1 MSYSVG
7 RRLRH
12 SVIIR
17 SSMNKQ
23 RFHKPFMWLI
33 TTAGAAICIFSAYR
47 LPLAQMDVRLMVLA
61 LLTLCFGSRIGIHVP
76 ELKVQVTVSDA
87 FIFLTVLLYGGEIAI
102 LLAVLEAVCISS
114 RVNKNLSTIL
124 FNGALLACSTFITV
138 SSVSFCLSSVVHAS
152 PGEIPSHFRLVNYG
166 MAAGQYVTN
175 SGLAALRESL
185 KLGRPFWQT
194 WKEYLWT
201 AVTYFTGASLAGIS
215 FLLMGSGSIYAL
227 LLTLPLIS
235 SIHFTFKAYHKNFK
249 ATAEQAAQAKLHVEE
264 LSRHIDIQ
272 DQIKDALQESEE
284 HFRSAFDYA
293 ATGMAVVMTDG
304 RFLQVNHSLCE
315 ILGYSEQGLLRMD
328 FQSII
333 HPDDL
338 GKHLADVYLLL
349 EGESVTKSIEGR
361 YVHKLGHEVWVLSN
375 LSLVRDAQ
383 GKPLRVLIQVQ
394 DITERKRA
402 EAQLHRA
409 AFYDMRTGLP
419 NRTLFTEHLQLAI
432 ERTTQHPEHLIA
444 VLFLDV
450 DRFKNVND
458 SLGHTIGDQL
468 LSLIARRL
476 KNCVRAEDT
485 VARFGGDEFAILLNG
500 ITNSIDAVHVAKHVQ
515 QRLLQPFNL
524 GGHEVFATA
533 SIGIALSSNE
543 HNGPEDLLR
552 DADIAMYRAK
562 AQGNGHHEVFDKMM
576 HARAVS
582 RLQLEND
589 LRRAIERQE
598 FVIHYQPIIR
608 LDTGRLSGFEAL
620 IRWQHPERGLIPPA
634 EFIPIAEETE
644 MIIPIG
650 QWVLREACRQTRQWQ
665 AQFLGGEPL
674 TISVNLSGKQ
684 FMQADLVEYIKH
696 TLRETELEPS
706 CLRLEITESV
716 VMDRFEIAID
726 MLRQLRSINVQL
738 SIDDFGTGY
747 SSLSYLHRLPVN
759 TLKID
764 RSFVS
769 RMSEGNENAE
779 IVRTI
784 ITLARNLK
792 MDVVAEGV
800 ETGAQ
805 CAHLKTLTCEYGQG
819 YLFSRPVEAEAATR
833 LLHKNF
839 FVDLTIS
846 PAIDETFSH
855 DELDTLSS
863 SLPM

>member
-1 MSYSVG
+1 MARG
-7 RRLRH
+7 ARRRH
-12 SVIIR
+12 RSVIIR
-17 SSMNKQ
+17 GSMNKQ
-23 RFHKPFMWLI
+23 RFHKPFMWLVI
-33 TTAGAAICIFSAYR
+33 VAGAAICVFSVYHV
-47 LPLAQMDVRLMVLA
+47 PVAQIDLRLMTLVFV
-61 LLTLCFGSRIGIHVP
+61 TLCFGSRIGIHITH
-76 ELKVQVTVSDA
+76 LKFQITVSDA
-87 FIFLTVLLYGGEIAI
+87 FIFLTILLYGGEIAI
-102 LLAVLEAVCISS
+102 LLAALEAVCSS
-114 RVNKNLSTIL
+114 ARVSKNLSIIL

-138 SSVSFCLSSVVHAS
+138 SAVSFCLSSVMHGS
-152 PGEIPSHFRLVNYG
+152 PREISAYFILVLYG
-166 MAAGQYVTN
+166 MAVGQCIVN
-175 SGLAALRESL
+175 SGLVALRESL
-185 KLGRPFWQT
+185 KFDQPFWPT

-201 AVTYFTGASLAGIS
+201 AVTYFAGASLAGIS
-215 FLLMGSGSIYAL
+215 YLLMGSGSIYTL

-249 ATAEQAAQAKLHVEE
+249 ATAEQATQAKSHVEE
-264 LSRHIDIQ
+264 LSRHIAIQ
-272 DQIKDALQESEE
+272 DQIRGALQESEE
-284 HFRSAFDYA
+284 HFRNAFDHA
-293 ATGMAVVMTDG
+293 ATGMALVSPDG
-304 RFLQVNHSLCE
+304 RLLRVNHSLCE
-315 ILGYSEQGLLRMD
+315 IIGYSEHGLLKMN

-338 GKHLADVYLLL
+338 GKHLAGVYLLL
-349 EGESVTKSIEGR
+349 EGELITTSMEGR
-361 YVHKLGHEVWVLSN
+361 YAHKFGHEVWVLSN

-383 GKPLRVLIQVQ
+383 GRPLHLIVQVQ

-409 AFYDMRTGLP
+409 AFYDARTGLP
-419 NRTLFTEHLQLAI
+419 NRTLFTERLQLAI
-432 ERTTQHPEHLIA
+432 ERVAQHPEHMIA

-468 LSLIARRL
+468 LTLIARRL
-476 KNCVRAEDT
+476 ENCVRAEDT

-500 ITNSIDAVHVAKHVQ
+500 INNSIDAVHVAKHVQ
-515 QRLLQPFNL
+515 QKLMQPFNL

-533 SIGIALSSNE
+533 SIGIALSSTGYS
-543 HNGPEDLLR
+543 GPEDLLR

-562 AQGNGHHEVFDKMM
+562 AQGNGHHEVFDKIMY
-576 HARAVS
+576 ARAVS

-598 FVIHYQPIIR
+598 FVIHYQPIIK
-608 LDTGRLSGFEAL
+608 LDTGRLTGFEAL
-620 IRWQHPERGLIPPA
+620 IRWQHPERGLVPPM
-634 EFIPIAEETE
+634 EFIPVAEETE
-644 MIIPIG
+644 LIVPIG
-650 QWVLREACRQTRQWQ
+650 QWVLREACRQTQQWQ
-665 AQFLGGEPL
+665 EHFLGEEPL
-674 TISVNLSGKQ
+674 SISVNLSGKQ
-684 FMQADLVEYIKH
+684 FVQSDLVEYIKR
-696 TLRETELEPS
+696 TLRETGLEPH

-716 VMDRFEIAID
+716 VMDRFEIAIA

-784 ITLARNLK
+784 LTLARNLK

-800 ETGAQ
+800 ETDAQ
-805 CAHLKTLTCEYGQG
+805 CAHLRSLACDYGQG
-819 YLFSRPVEAEAATR
+819 YLFSPAVAAEAATY

-839 FVDLTIS
+839 IDPSIS
-846 PAIDETFSH
+846 PAIGETFSH
-855 DELDTLSS
+855 DERDALSS
-863 SLPM
+863 TLPM